1 MDHVLVWL
9 LIDTDFNKCFRVS
22 FSIPKNPFTQPYV
35 HWIFQ
40 SSFILLPLSQPS
52 ITLWN
57 KFKFSL
63 LPILSQFKER
73 HVGQVMILIDPTKL
87 QLDKAMGSVS
97 ANESAVWIT
106 NNYTIRG
113 PDIDTAYY
121 RWLLW
126 LWLLPLLL
134 ITFSLTVFTFL
145 PPLWRLLF
153 IILRP

>member
-106 NNYTIRG
+106 NNYQSEAQILTPLTIDDYSDCDYF
-113 PDIDTAYY
+113 PSCSSHFHSLYSH
-121 RWLLW
+121 
-126 LWLLPLLL
+126 
-134 ITFSLTVFTFL
+134 FSLL
-145 PPLWRLLF
+145 CEDSCS
-153 IILRP
+153 

>member
-57 KFKFSL
+57 EFKFSL

-106 NNYTIRG
+106 NNYQSEAQISTPLTIDDYSDCDYF
-113 PDIDTAYY
+113 PSCSSHFHSLYSH
-121 RWLLW
+121 
-126 LWLLPLLL
+126 
-134 ITFSLTVFTFL
+134 FSLL
-145 PPLWRLLF
+145 CEDSCS
-153 IILRP
+153 

>member
-1 MDHVLVWL
+1 MDQVLVWV
-9 LIDTDFNKCFRVS
+9 LIDPDFNKCFKVS
-22 FSIPKNPFTQPYV
+22 FSIPKNPFHPTLRSLNLSKFN
-35 HWIFQ
+35 H
-40 SSFILLPLSQPS
+40 SSSSLSQPS

-106 NNYTIRG
+106 NNYQSEAQILTPLTIDDYSDCDYF
-113 PDIDTAYY
+113 PSCSSHFHSLYSH
-121 RWLLW
+121 
-126 LWLLPLLL
+126 
-134 ITFSLTVFTFL
+134 FSLL
-145 PPLWRLLF
+145 CEDSCS
-153 IILRP
+153 